1 MRSSR
6 EPGRGTR
13 DANRE
18 RRFELRVMRA
28 KCVTIIYPLKSN
40 ASVRTRRETDRP
52 RAKRAT
58 RIREPAQYRCPNFS
72 FSLKF
77 CAYLIQ
83 RNDPRAFSS
92 VTHPVAKQS
101 RSDIPSRL

>member
-52 RAKRAT
+52 SEYANPLSTGAPT
-58 RIREPAQYRCPNFS
+58 FHSP
-72 FSLKF
+72 
-77 CAYLIQ
+77 
-83 RNDPRAFSS
+83 
-92 VTHPVAKQS
+92 
-101 RSDIPSRL
+101 

>member
-6 EPGRGTR
+6 EPAGMR

-52 RAKRAT
+52 SEYANPLSTGAPT
-58 RIREPAQYRCPNFS
+58 FHSP
-72 FSLKF
+72 
-77 CAYLIQ
+77 
-83 RNDPRAFSS
+83 
-92 VTHPVAKQS
+92 
-101 RSDIPSRL
+101 